1 MAGVVLPFV
10 SLPIL
15 TLRRTSV
22 GVLKMIAMTTAQMA
36 TERTS
41 ATLYISFVPA
51 QKLENSS

>member
-1 MAGVVLPFV
+1 MAGVVMPFAF
-10 SLPIL
+10 LPIL

-22 GVLKMIAMTTAQMA
+22 GVLKMMAMTTAHMA

-41 ATLYISFVPA
+41 ATLYIFSVPA